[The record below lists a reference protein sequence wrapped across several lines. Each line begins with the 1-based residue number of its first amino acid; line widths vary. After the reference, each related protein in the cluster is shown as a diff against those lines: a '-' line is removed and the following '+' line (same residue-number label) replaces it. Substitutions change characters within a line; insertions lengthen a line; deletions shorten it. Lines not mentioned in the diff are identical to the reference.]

1 MFASKL
7 IEYFSEIKLFYLFV
21 DFHQVTYYK
30 EESSLLSSLLKCL
43 NAGSNVKRIIA
54 VSSGIMQLKES
65 PLPGYLCDMIYN
77 FLFTSVEG
85 TFSCPIKGFIEDAK
99 QYIQGKGLDFNRI
112 KNISGINP
120 LLSSHLHVNDSF
132 DKYEKR
138 CKRKCKT
145 LFFIV

>member
-1 MFASKL
+1 MPPDQFKHSKELNEKCKYESKHLVMFASKL

-65 PLPGYLCDMIYN
+65 PLPGYLRDMIYN
-77 FLFTSVEG
+77 FLF
-85 TFSCPIKGFIEDAK
+85 
-99 QYIQGKGLDFNRI
+99 Y
-112 KNISGINP
+112 
-120 LLSSHLHVNDSF
+120 
-132 DKYEKR
+132 
-138 CKRKCKT
+138 KC
-145 LFFIV
+145 